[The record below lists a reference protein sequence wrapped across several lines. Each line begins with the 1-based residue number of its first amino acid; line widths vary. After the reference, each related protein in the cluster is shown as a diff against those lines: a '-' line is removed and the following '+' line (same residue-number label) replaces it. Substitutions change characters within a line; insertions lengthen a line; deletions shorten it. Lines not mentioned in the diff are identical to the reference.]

1 MLLHNLETYSRRYNM
16 GTGRA
21 SKRAKKLQN
30 LHNYFHNK
38 VEQVEIERN
47 GDRTWQ
53 TKEHLIRLKK
63 QKLAIKDR
71 LQNE

>member
-1 MLLHNLETYSRRYNM
+1 M

-21 SKRAKKLQN
+21 SKKSKKLLN
-30 LHNYFHNK
+30 LHNYLHNK
-38 VEQVEIERN
+38 VEEVEVERN

-63 QKLAIKDR
+63 QKLAIVHMQEV
-71 LQNE
+71 LPA

>member
-1 MLLHNLETYSRRYNM
+1 M

-30 LHNYFHNK
+30 LYNYFHNK

-63 QKLAIKDR
+63 QKLAIKDS

>member
-1 MLLHNLETYSRRYNM
+1 M

-47 GDRTWQ
+47 NDRTWQ

>member
-1 MLLHNLETYSRRYNM
+1 M

-30 LHNYFHNK
+30 LHNYFHNN